1 MMTAGVLTDRVSTFG
16 RANPWLKR
24 AALLAIGV
32 ALMWI
37 SAKIKVATIPVPVT
51 MQTLV
56 VVAIGM
62 AYGARMGAATMIAY
76 LALGAAG
83 QPVFAGTP
91 ELGIGLPYMLGSTG
105 GYLAG
110 FVLAAGAT
118 GWLAERGWDRNIL
131 TATAAMA
138 VGMVALFL
146 PGALWLAYGFPLT
159 AFGASFA
166 GIGFEKAIEFGV
178 APFVWI
184 DAMKLALAAV
194 GFPLIWKLIG
204 GRI

>member
-1 MMTAGVLTDRVSTFG
+1 MTGRVLTDRVLTLG
-16 RANPWLKR
+16 KVNPWLKR
-24 AALLAIGV
+24 AGMVALGV

-37 SAKIKVATIPVPVT
+37 SAKIRVTTIPVPVT

-56 VVAIGM
+56 VIAIGM

-91 ELGIGLPYMLGSTG
+91 ELGIGLAYMFGPTG
-105 GYLAG
+105 GYLVG
-110 FVLAAGAT
+110 FVAAAAVT
-118 GWLAERGWDRNIL
+118 GWLAERGWDRNVL

-138 VGMVALFL
+138 IGIAALFL
-146 PGALWLAYGFPLT
+146 PGVFWLAYGFPLT
-159 AFGASFA
+159 AFGADLS
-166 GIGFEKAIEFGV
+166 GVGLEKAIAFGV
-178 APFVWI
+178 FPFIWI

-194 GFPLIWKLIG
+194 GFPLIWRLIG
-204 GRI
+204 GRV